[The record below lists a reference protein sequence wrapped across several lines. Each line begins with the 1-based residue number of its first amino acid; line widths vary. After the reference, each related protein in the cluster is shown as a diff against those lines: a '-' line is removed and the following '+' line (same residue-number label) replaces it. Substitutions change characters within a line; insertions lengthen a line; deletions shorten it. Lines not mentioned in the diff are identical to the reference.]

1 MRGYQFLENDFFD
14 LCKTREI
21 GRIPMLLYIYLRGL
35 YCRFQKPIFYCFD
48 KQIKEHLGI
57 SQSTLARA
65 RQFLQKRGM
74 IKFRSGKG
82 TNPTEYTML
91 GTVLLPIVKTQRG
104 IVKKKTPCR
113 QPRTYGCR
121 QFDDTLLSIN
131 ERVKKKIDVFQGIS
145 EEDRAYLE
153 VKGIVIARSTAT
165 EGGGTTKQSRKEK

>member
-1 MRGYQFLENDFFD
+1 MRGFQFLENNFFD

-48 KQIKEHLGI
+48 RQIKEHLGI

-74 IKFRSGKG
+74 IKFHSGKG

-91 GTVLLPIVKTQRG
+91 GTVLLPIVK
-104 IVKKKTPCR
+104 KTTRSRQGRAYRCR
-113 QPRTYGCR
+113 QI
-121 QFDDTLLSIN
+121 DDTLCTSN
-131 ERVKKKIDVFQGIS
+131 EREKKKVGIFQGMTDQ
-145 EEDRAYLE
+145 DRDLLKS
-153 VKGIVIARSTAT
+153 KGIF
-165 EGGGTTKQSRKEK
+165 